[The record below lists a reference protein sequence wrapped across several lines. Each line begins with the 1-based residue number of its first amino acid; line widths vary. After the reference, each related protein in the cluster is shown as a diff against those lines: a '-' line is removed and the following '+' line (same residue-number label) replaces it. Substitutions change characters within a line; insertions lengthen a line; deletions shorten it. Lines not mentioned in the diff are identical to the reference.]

1 MMQHVSPAP
10 ALTMMATQSVPPPSY
25 QESQQMTGT
34 TQQNSKAQQVHITA
48 SSAAGNTPVSVT
60 LDPQAQLESDKRAVY
75 RHPLFP
81 LLALLFEKCEQA
93 TQGSECITSA
103 SFDVDIENFVH
114 QQEQDHKPF
123 FSEDPELDNLMVKA
137 IQVLRIHLLELE
149 KVNELCKDFCNRY
162 ITCLKTKMHSDN
174 LLRNDLGGPYS
185 PSHTSLSLQQDLL
198 QTSSP
203 SMTSVSSSV
212 NSSGIMV
219 PTGTLQQGNIAMTT
233 INSQV
238 VSGGTLYQP
247 VAMVTSQ
254 GQVLTQGLS
263 QGTIQ
268 IQNSQVNLDLA
279 SLLDSDDKKH
289 KNKRG
294 VLPKHATNIM
304 RSWLFQHLMH
314 PYPTEDEKRQ
324 IAGQTN
330 LTLLQVNNWFIN
342 ARRRILQPMLDA
354 SNPDPAPKAKKMK
367 SQHRPTQRFWPDSI
381 VAGVLQTHGPHSNN
395 ADNPLGFDSLQPL
408 SSVSA
413 TLSMQQ
419 AMLGGTDDSMDGTEE
434 EEEEEEEEGMEEE
447 EEEEDEEEEESEG
460 GRRDLG
466 MEHREGLDSGLQR
479 SVLLSCLT
487 AFNFWISTLQS
498 PVTGKSKQIEG
509 PKMSIANAAAQ
520 AMLSDALLRDGAGG
534 NRIGHLEL
542 ELPLDRVIKFVS
554 VGLPLLLVS
563 MAFAR
568 EISIG
573 PQISCFPPNNFTA
586 KQAAYVDT
594 YCWDSLMHH
603 EFDTDG
609 NFEERSLWVHKMF
622 PYSLLAMAMMMYLP
636 ALIWRFLVMPSLGS
650 DLLFIIDELDKSY
663 NRSVRLA
670 QSILEMRQ
678 NTQNPFTFQAELE
691 RAKRKRY
698 FEYPLLERYM
708 QSKHGSYFLVS
719 MLFLRGFLLLTFMS
733 AACLYL
739 VYFHLSAF
747 LQDEFSCFVRTGLLR
762 DQNWVPEL
770 VQCKMTGQLVF
781 QVISVANGAIYV
793 LLVPI
798 VLFSLVRLFC
808 WDTTLLSVYEVLPA
822 LGLNS
827 GRKLGCPL
835 NDLNVLLLFLRANV
849 AHLQSYGRL
858 RAVCSLASPQIG
870 KGNGVKGAGMLTA
883 EEIEER
889 AEAAQELEEE
899 VEELQEEGKLNL
911 VDIMTI
917 LGAARGNAVNCTD
930 SRPLVE
936 ENMSLGTVTLIYTLK
951 RILLVGLFAY
961 IVWDVQKIIK

>member
-34 TQQNSKAQQVHITA
+34 IQQNSKAQQVHITA

-233 INSQV
+233 INSHM

-447 EEEEDEEEEESEG
+447 EEEEDEDEEEIEG

-466 MEHREGLDSGLQR
+466 MEHREGLE
-479 SVLLSCLT
+479 C
-487 AFNFWISTLQS
+487 
-498 PVTGKSKQIEG
+498 

-542 ELPLDRVIKFVS
+542 ELPLDKVIKFVS

-781 QVISVANGAIYV
+781 QVISVANGAIYI

-917 LGAARGNAVNCTD
+917 LGAARGNAFNCTD

-951 RILLVGLFAY
+951 RILLVGLFTY

>member
-34 TQQNSKAQQVHITA
+34 TQQNSKAQHVHISA
-48 SSAAGNTPVSVT
+48 ASAAGATAVSVT

-174 LLRNDLGGPYS
+174 LLRNDLGSPYS
-185 PSHTSLSLQQDLL
+185 PSQTSLGLQQDLL
-198 QTSSP
+198 QNLSP
-203 SMTSVSSSV
+203 SLTSVSSTV
-212 NSSGIMV
+212 NPSGIVV
-219 PTGTLQQGNIAMTT
+219 PAGSLQQNNVAMTT

-254 GQVLTQGLS
+254 GQVLTQGLPP
-263 QGTIQ
+263 GTIQ
-268 IQNSQVNLDLA
+268 IQNNQVNLDLS
-279 SLLDSDDKKH
+279 SLLDCDDKKS

-381 VAGVLQTHGPHSNN
+381 VAGVLQTHGSHTNS
-395 ADNPLGFDSLQPL
+395 DGSLGMDGLQPL
-408 SSVSA
+408 SSDSA
-413 TLSMQQ
+413 TLAMQQ
-419 AMLGGTDDSMDGTEE
+419 AMLGGTDDSMDGTEDEDE
-434 EEEEEEEEGMEEE
+434 EEEEEDGMDD
-447 EEEEDEEEEESEG
+447 EEDEEEEEESDG
-460 GRRDLG
+460 IRRRDLG
-466 MEHREGLDSGLQR
+466 LNHHDGLDKGSSALSSIN
-479 SVLLSCLT
+479 SVRNDRVAS
-487 AFNFWISTLQS
+487 
-498 PVTGKSKQIEG
+498 
-509 PKMSIANAAAQ
+509 MSIASSAAQ
-520 AMLSDALLRDGAGG
+520 AMLSDALLRDSNGD
-534 NRIGHLEL
+534 NRIKHLEL
-542 ELPLDRVIKFVS
+542 ELPLDKVIKFVS

-586 KQAAYVDT
+586 KQAEYVDT

-622 PYSLLAMAMMMYLP
+622 PYSLLVMAVMMYIP
-636 ALIWRFLVMPSLGS
+636 SLIWRFLAVPSLSS

-670 QSILEMRQ
+670 QSILELKERSEDPLQ
-678 NTQNPFTFQAELE
+678 FQTELE
-691 RAKRKRY
+691 RARSKRY

-708 QSKHGSYFLVS
+708 QCKHSSYFLVS

-733 AACLYL
+733 ASCLYL

-762 DQNWVPEL
+762 DQPWVPEL
-770 VQCKMTGQLVF
+770 VQCKMTGLLVF

-793 LLVPI
+793 LLGPI
-798 VLFSLVRLFC
+798 VLFSLLRLFC
-808 WDTTLLSVYEVLPA
+808 WDTTFLSLYEVLPA
-822 LGLNS
+822 LGLIS
-827 GRKLGCPL
+827 GQKLGCPL
-835 NDLNVLLLFLRANV
+835 NDLNVLLLFLRAN
-849 AHLQSYGRL
+849 AAQLRSYGRL
-858 RAVCSLASPQIG
+858 RAVCSLAPPRL
-870 KGNGVKGAGMLTA
+870 KGGNRMLTA
-883 EEIEER
+883 EQAEE
-889 AEAAQELEEE
+889 AVEAAEELEEE
-899 VEELQEEGKLNL
+899 IREAREEGKLNL
-911 VDIMTI
+911 VDLMTL
-917 LGAARGNAVNCTD
+917 LGAARGNAVHCPEQ
-930 SRPLVE
+930 RPLVE
-936 ENMSLGTVTLIYTLK
+936 EDMTLEPNRQVYHELETTTCC
-951 RILLVGLFAY
+951 FA
-961 IVWDVQKIIK
+961 

>member
-233 INSQV
+233 INSHM

-447 EEEEDEEEEESEG
+447 EEEEDEEEEEIEG

-466 MEHREGLDSGLQR
+466 MEHREGLDAS
-479 SVLLSCLT
+479 
-487 AFNFWISTLQS
+487 
-498 PVTGKSKQIEG
+498 

-542 ELPLDRVIKFVS
+542 ELPLDKVIKFVS

-917 LGAARGNAVNCTD
+917 LGAARGNAFNCTD
-930 SRPLVE
+930 TRPLVE

-951 RILLVGLFAY
+951 RILLVGLFTY